1 MRNRKNILSALL
13 AFISLA
19 FTSNCLAANWWNIA
33 EKQFNDDEYEKVI
46 ETVKPYSENLSAL
59 MFLTFSN
66 LQLSEYTGGKSY
78 QKTFKDKFDV
88 LVDKSSIKNL
98 DRILYFVNL
107 PDKPAVVKNARKLA
121 DKVFK
126 NINAIEDVPKLISF
140 TQANDSQVRKMA
152 GVTIKR
158 ILKFKR
164 DVVNKGGTLRAKD
177 IRVMQDPKLIKALLK
192 NVSES
197 NAADS
202 LLLIEEPVLKY
213 TSGNLEPVVVKLEKK
228 INKAID
234 RRKKKHPKSN
244 WDSAIG
250 KKR

>member
-1 MRNRKNILSALL
+1 
-13 AFISLA
+13 
-19 FTSNCLAANWWNIA
+19 
-33 EKQFNDDEYEKVI
+33 
-46 ETVKPYSENLSAL
+46 
-59 MFLTFSN
+59 
-66 LQLSEYTGGKSY
+66 
-78 QKTFKDKFDV
+78 
-88 LVDKSSIKNL
+88 
-98 DRILYFVNL
+98 
-107 PDKPAVVKNARKLA
+107 
-121 DKVFK
+121 
-126 NINAIEDVPKLISF
+126 
-140 TQANDSQVRKMA
+140 
-152 GVTIKR
+152 
-158 ILKFKR
+158 
-164 DVVNKGGTLRAKD
+164 
-177 IRVMQDPKLIKALLK
+177 MQDPKLIKALLK